1 MKNGILAGKRGIV
14 FGVANER
21 SIAWGCAR
29 SCAGQGASLAFTY
42 LGDAQKKRLA
52 RLIELEMLETPIFP
66 CDVSRDED
74 IDALFTRLRELWGSI
89 DFVIHS
95 IAFAHRED
103 LGGLFVNTP
112 RAHFGLALDISAYSL
127 VAVAREAAKM
137 MPQGGAIV
145 TMSYFGAE
153 KVVPRYN
160 VMGVA
165 KAALEACVR
174 YLAHDLGPLGIRVN
188 CVSAGP
194 IRTLSSS
201 AISGMNHMLDLVE
214 HWAPLR
220 RNVTQEEV
228 GNASAFLTSD
238 LASGITGEVI
248 HVDCGYSIL
257 GLAGDFGQGGKEA
270 GDTSGGDDGV
280 AS

>member
-1 MKNGILAGKRGIV
+1 MLSGKRGV
-14 FGVANER
+14 VLGVANER
-21 SIAWGCAR
+21 SIAWGCAKA
-29 SCAGQGASLAFTY
+29 CAEHGACLAFTY
-42 LGDAQKKRLA
+42 LGDAQKKRVS
-52 RLIELEMLETPIFP
+52 RLIESELPGSLLFP
-66 CDVSRDED
+66 CDVARDED
-74 IDALFTRLRELWGSI
+74 IISLFSSIADAWGTL

-95 IAFAHRED
+95 VAFAHRED
-103 LGGLFVNTP
+103 LGGAFVKTP
-112 RAHFGLALDISAYSL
+112 RSNFLLALDISAYSF
-127 VAVAREAAKM
+127 VAVAREASRLM
-137 MPQGGAIV
+137 TQGGAIV

-174 YLAHDLGPLGIRVN
+174 YLAYDLGPAGIRVN

-201 AISGMNHMLDLVE
+201 AIPGMKHMLDIVE
-214 HWAPLR
+214 KWAPLQ

-228 GNASAFLTSD
+228 GRTTAFLVSD
-238 LASGITGEVI
+238 LSAGITGEVI
-248 HVDCGYSIL
+248 HVDSGYNIL
-257 GLAGDFGQGGKEA
+257 GFTALGEEGKENA
-270 GDTSGGDDGV
+270 RPDENGA

>member
-1 MKNGILAGKRGIV
+1 MLTGKKGV
-14 FGVANER
+14 VLGVANER

-29 SCAGQGASLAFTY
+29 TCAGFGASLAFTY
-42 LGDAQKKRLA
+42 LGDAQRKRVS
-52 RLIELEMLETPIFP
+52 RLVEAEIPDALLFP

-74 IDALFTRLRELWGSI
+74 IHHLFDTLEKVWGTL

-95 IAFAHRED
+95 VAFAHRED
-103 LGGLFVNTP
+103 LGGAFINTS
-112 RAHFGLALDISAYSL
+112 RSNFLLALDISAYSL
-127 VAVAREAAKM
+127 VAVAREASRL
-137 MPQGGAIV
+137 MPQGGSIL

-174 YLAHDLGPLGIRVN
+174 YLAFDLGPVGIRVN

-194 IRTLSSS
+194 IRTLSST
-201 AISGMNHMLDLVE
+201 AISGMKQMLDVVE
-214 HWAPLR
+214 KWAPLR
-220 RNVTQEEV
+220 RNVNQEDV
-228 GNASAFLTSD
+228 GKATAFLLSD
-238 LASGITGEVI
+238 AASGITGEVL
-248 HVDCGYSIL
+248 HVDSGYNIL
-257 GLAGDFGQGGKEA
+257 GFSSLESPNQQEDSDNHA
-270 GDTSGGDDGV
+270 